1 MNPFASRSRLLSKL
15 LFCLTFFLVSSC
27 SSEQEKTEEPVSFRE
42 TNPNPFQEGNL
53 KFRNGDFP
61 SAIEFYSRD
70 LDANP
75 DNPSSLNNRGLA
87 KSKSGNEEGAIADYS
102 QAIEKKQDYA
112 VAYNNRGFA
121 KIEISDYRGAIEDF
135 TSAIRFRPGY
145 SNAFNNR
152 AVANWA
158 VKEKKNACEDWK
170 QAEDLGHREAAKSF
184 DKFCN

>member
-1 MNPFASRSRLLSKL
+1 MNPFVSRSKLLSKS
-15 LFCLTFFLVSSC
+15 LFCLTFFLISSC
-27 SSEQEKTEEPVSFRE
+27 SSEQEKTEETISFRE
-42 TNPNPFQEGNL
+42 SNRSPFQEGNSL
-53 KFRNGDFP
+53 FKKGDFI
-61 SAIEFYSRD
+61 SAIEFYSRE

-87 KSKSGNEEGAIADYS
+87 KSKSGDEEGAISDYS
-102 QAIEKKQDYA
+102 QAIERKQDYA

-121 KIEISDYRGAIEDF
+121 KIEISDYQGAIEDF
-135 TSAIRFRPGY
+135 TSAIRFRPKY

-152 AVANWA
+152 AVAKWA

-170 QAEDLGHREAAKSF
+170 QAEDLGHREASKSF